1 MARDAAMQYSRDRG
15 DMNVTVTGAGGFI
28 GRKVVAELLRRG
40 TITDAHGA
48 SQPIGKVVAC
58 DLSLTGL
65 PADPRVEKIE
75 ADLSEPSAI
84 DRIVTAQT
92 RAVFHLAAVVSVGAE
107 EDFELGMRV
116 NLDSTRRLLERCR
129 HAATGTSFLFASSV
143 AVYGG
148 QLPAVVD
155 DFLAPVPQTS
165 YGAQKAIGELLI
177 NDYSRRGFVDGRCL
191 RLPTIVVRPG
201 RPNKAASTFASSII
215 REPLQGN
222 EAVCPVSRDTP
233 MCLLSPRKVVEAFV
247 HAQSIAAARLGSTR
261 IVQLPGLTLTVGG
274 MLEALREVA
283 GENAARRVRFEPDA
297 RIQKIIDGWPTAFRA
312 ARAQEFGFTADA
324 SMQDVIRAFIA
335 DDLNGKFVS

>member
-1 MARDAAMQYSRDRG
+1 
-15 DMNVTVTGAGGFI
+15 MNVTVTGAGGFI
-28 GRKVVAELLRRG
+28 GRKLVAELLRRG
-40 TITDAHGA
+40 TIADSRGT
-48 SQPIGKVVAC
+48 SQPIGKIVAC
-58 DLSLTGL
+58 DLSLAGL
-65 PADPRVEKIE
+65 PADSRIEKIE
-75 ADLSEPSAI
+75 ADLSEPAAI
-84 DRIVTAQT
+84 DAIITAQT

-116 NLDSTRRLLERCR
+116 NLDATRRLLERCR
-129 HAATGTSFLFASSV
+129 SVAMGASFCFASSV

-155 DFLAPVPQTS
+155 DSFAPAPQTS

-215 REPLQGN
+215 REPLQGQ
-222 EAVCPVSRDTP
+222 EAVCPVSVDAS
-233 MCLLSPRKVVEAFV
+233 MCLLSPRKVVDAFI
-247 HAQSIAAARLGSTR
+247 HAQSIAAAKLGWTR
-261 IVQLPGLTLTVGG
+261 VVQLPGLTLTVGG
-274 MLEALREVA
+274 MLEALRDVA
-283 GENAARRVRFEPDA
+283 GENVARRVRFEPDA

-312 ARAQEFGFTADA
+312 ARAGELGFTADA

-335 DDLNGKFVS
+335 DDLNGNFVA